1 MAIELGET
9 DSIEQSIS
17 ATETVELEVAVQKAD
32 HVQLMVDDG
41 TTASEAAKY
50 DLQIDYFHQSVN
62 DYMQY
67 SEITSKNAFG
77 IRHKA
82 LGQRIRIQLTN
93 TSGSESTYRAV
104 LQSFIEQ

>member
-9 DSIEQSIS
+9 DSIDQLIQP
-17 ATETVELEVAVQKAD
+17 TESVTLEVEVQRAD
-32 HVQLMVDDG
+32 HVQLMVDNG
-41 TTASEAAKY
+41 TTGAEAAKY
-50 DLQIDYFHQSVN
+50 DLQIDYYQQSVN

-67 SEITSKNAFG
+67 SAITSKNAFG
-77 IRHKA
+77 IRHQA

-104 LQSFIEQ
+104 LQSFIEL